1 MLTGSYRKRLDADLT
16 RWVAEGLLSPESA
29 SALRNSVPRDGGARI
44 PALLGLF
51 GGLLI
56 AASVSAF
63 VAANWELIPRLTK
76 LVFIILA
83 LLGVIGIGAR
93 LERSGA
99 RGGAEA
105 AYTCAVLVFGA
116 GVALVGQMYHLPSD
130 WPGGAL
136 LVGFGALV
144 AAILLRSSGA
154 LVIAIAAL
162 CAWTVGRWDEA
173 GGQLPSLFWAF
184 FLPILWLSATRSSR
198 LVHHAAVLALI
209 MWFCL
214 LPERWVLHRFEY
226 GLIAYGLALSVAF
239 VAIGSLALS
248 RGGPRLFSAFLPWG
262 LVGLVLTLG
271 VELVRILDA
280 HEARGAMAIWHS
292 YVGYA
297 LALPAVAALVLTV
310 RSRRFAWPLTAALV
324 AALLV
329 PVVFWSGS
337 AATLAGKV
345 VVAGL
350 VLSTAIGLV
359 VAGAGGGMRH
369 FSIAGSLLFFVSVMV
384 LLWQTIGTLLDQSL
398 FFLVAGALLIGLAV
412 ASRRLFAR
420 LSPRQEAVS

>member
-184 FLPILWLSATRSSR
+184 FLPILWLAATRSSR
-198 LVHHAAVLALI
+198 LVHHATVLALI

-248 RGGPRLFSAFLPWG
+248 RGGPRLFTAFLPWG

-359 VAGAGGGMRH
+359 VAGAGGGMRS